1 MTRPAARPLRLGAA
15 LVGVAGTVALAG
27 CGAATGSTSADTS
40 SDGGSS
46 SGGVSY
52 ADGTYT
58 ATGSYVT
65 PESVETIEVTLTLES
80 GEISA
85 VEIQGDPQ
93 TAETV
98 QYQSRFIGGI
108 EDEVV
113 GVALDDI
120 QVDRVAGSSLTSGGF
135 NEAVEAI
142 KDEAAA

>member
-1 MTRPAARPLRLGAA
+1 MTRPAAARPLRLGAA
-15 LVGVAGTVALAG
+15 LVGIAGTVALAG
-27 CGAATGSTSADTS
+27 CGATGSTTADTS
-40 SDGGSS
+40 SDGSS
-46 SGGVSY
+46 SGGSY

-93 TAETV
+93 TAETQ